1 MSIPSIDQAF
11 SRATEFPT
19 TEAQAVPNPGR
30 DEAAALSE
38 LTDGAS
44 LSSLAP
50 RLKVVLDEIAGPN
63 DNVVSALSDNVSR
76 LQDGFIDRL
85 YSVLSGQGVD
95 LSSKLTLR
103 LDEKDMLAVSGN
115 HPEKATVEAALADHP
130 ELSVAFGEIASQSE
144 LLRDMRNISKVMI
157 SKGGVENYARMAG
170 DGKGAMYQMS
180 LKGEMSHFYFS
191 GPS

>member
-19 TEAQAVPNPGR
+19 TEAQAVPAPAR

-63 DNVVSALSDNVSR
+63 DNVVSALNDNVTR

-95 LSSKLTLR
+95 LSSKLTMR
-103 LDEKDMLAVSGN
+103 LDENDMLAVAGA
-115 HPEKATVEAALADHP
+115 HPEKTAVEASLAQHP
-130 ELSVAFGEIASQSE
+130 ELSAAFREIASQSE
-144 LLRDMRNISKVMI
+144 LLRDMRNISKVMTT
-157 SKGGVENYARMAG
+157 KGGIESYARMAG

-191 GPS
+191 GAG